1 MKLHSMIPFGLILLS
16 SPALAEDT
24 ETICTDRPTKGNSAC
39 TVPEGMIQIEA
50 EPVFW
55 TRQGD
60 QEATIWGGFGLKY
73 GVTDS
78 TDVQLFVSPMV
89 DVRDPSTGLR
99 ERGFGDAVV
108 RIKQRI
114 TPVGAPIQIAAL
126 PYVKV
131 PTAGNNLG
139 NGKIEGGLLVPINF
153 SLGSVGINVVPTL
166 DVLAD
171 ADQQGHH
178 LQFTGV
184 VAATVPLTDR
194 LSIAGE
200 LWTAQNWEPAGTIQ
214 QYSADAAITYLLS
227 NDVQLD
233 AGANFGLN
241 AQTPD
246 VQIYTGIS
254 FRF

>member
-1 MKLHSMIPFGLILLS
+1 MTYFRYLPLVLAIISV
-16 SPALAEDT
+16 PAFAEDT
-24 ETICTDRPTKGNSAC
+24 ETICTDRPTKGNSPC
-39 TVPEGMIQIEA
+39 TVPQGMIQIEA

-60 QEATIWGGFGLKY
+60 QETTIWGGFGAKY
-73 GVTDS
+73 GITDS
-78 TDVQLFVSPMV
+78 TDVQVFVSPLL

-99 ERGFGDAVV
+99 QRGFGDTVV
-108 RIKQRI
+108 RVKQRI
-114 TPVGAPIQIAAL
+114 TPVGAPVQVAVL
-126 PYVKV
+126 PYTKL

-139 NGKIEGGLLVPINF
+139 NGEIEGGLIVPISF
-153 SLGSVGINVVPTL
+153 SIGRVGINVVPTL

-178 LQFTGV
+178 FQMTGV

-194 LSIAGE
+194 MSVAGE
-200 LWTAQNWEPAGTIQ
+200 LWTSQNWDPAGTVE
-214 QYSADAAITYLLS
+214 QYSADAALTYLLTR
-227 NDVQLD
+227 DIQLD

-241 AQTPD
+241 DQTPD
-246 VQIYTGIS
+246 VQLYTGIS